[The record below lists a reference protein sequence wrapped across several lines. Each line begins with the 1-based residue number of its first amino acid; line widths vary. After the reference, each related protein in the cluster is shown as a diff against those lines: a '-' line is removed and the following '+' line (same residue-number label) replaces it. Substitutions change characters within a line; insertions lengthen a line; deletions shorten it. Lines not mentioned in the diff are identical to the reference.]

1 MNKAKTYKS
10 IENSIPDGTTKGEVM
25 KMTYSKK
32 EIVNIDAS
40 LPIDITINSDSF
52 WKVMNYNHNV
62 FGELQDMRD
71 VLIHRK

>member
-1 MNKAKTYKS
+1 MNKAKKYES

-25 KMTYSKK
+25 KMAYSKK

-40 LPIDITINSDSF
+40 LPIDRAINSDSF
-52 WKVMNYNHNV
+52 WKVMNYNYNV
-62 FGELQDMRD
+62 LGELQDMRD